1 MSEGSTFI
9 VEFWDSGA
17 KLEGEFTSAKFPALD
32 KCTQIHT
39 FHMDYQG
46 AATMGHGSGLG
57 GAGVTIS
64 PIAIEKS
71 LDKISTKLFQYCT
84 SGDSLDKVVIHCFM
98 TGAKGGLVEYKT
110 VTAEV
115 CYIESY
121 GLALG
126 RHRRPARRTLH
137 RRLQEVPCHRSRDRR
152 RQDRQG
158 RQQHLRVGH
167 RTQHHVWLLIEEPEK
182 VARR

>member
-71 LDKISTKLFQYCT
+71 LDKLSTKLFQYCT

-121 GLALG
+121 GLHSGGTGGLPGEHFTVAFKKF
-126 RHRRPARRTLH
+126 HVT
-137 RRLQEVPCHRSRDRR
+137 DRE
-152 RQDRQG
+152 
-158 RQQHLRVGH
+158 
-167 RTQHHVWLLIEEPEK
+167 IEDGKTVKGGNNTYGWDIE
-182 VARR
+182 RNTTYGS